1 MQGAEDMRFGCR
13 CSNERA
19 SGTLRSLGEKEV
31 RAMLAEQGLIR
42 VQCEF
47 CQQEYCFDD
56 SALQRMFD
64 APGAETM
71 H

>member
-1 MQGAEDMRFGCR
+1 
-13 CSNERA
+13 
-19 SGTLRSLGEKEV
+19 
-31 RAMLAEQGLIR
+31 MLAEQGLIR